1 MTRTALALS
10 SALAL
15 AGLTSSAS
23 AQETATGGL
32 PTQFANHYGESETA
46 RTAALGGAL
55 RSLGSGTAGIFLN
68 PAGIALKRLYH
79 VEGVLQATP
88 EVGRL
93 AGGGVV
99 VDSIMNRYGL
109 AGGLAV
115 LGGFLDPDG
124 VDWSSLDVRAALAF
138 PISEKL
144 FIGVAPRYVSL
155 SQGSELP
162 PPEGAGPAERGTLDL
177 NAFTFDAG
185 LIVKPAQSLFISVVG
200 QNITSTHRGT
210 YPTMIG
216 GGIGY
221 ETEIF
226 SLEVDSIADLH
237 SYAKATARLMAGAE
251 LVLAEY
257 FPIRL
262 GYSFDQGAKLHALS
276 GGLGYVGK
284 EFSVEA
290 SVRRT
295 LSSPGA
301 TTIVVGLAYHL
312 ESSGLIKAATEGY
325 SAQ

>member
-15 AGLTSSAS
+15 AGLTSSAG

-32 PTQFANHYGESETA
+32 PTQFANHYGQSETA
-46 RTAALGGAL
+46 RITALGGAI
-55 RSLGSGTAGIFLN
+55 RSVGGGTAGIFLN
-68 PAGIALKRLYH
+68 PAGIALTRLYH
-79 VEGVLQATP
+79 VEGILQATP
-88 EVGRL
+88 EVGRIM
-93 AGGGVV
+93 GGGVV

-115 LGGFLDPDG
+115 QYGILDVDG
-124 VDWSSLDVRAALAF
+124 VDWSALDVRIGLAF
-138 PISEKL
+138 PISERL
-144 FIGVAPRYVSL
+144 FIGVAPRYASL

-162 PPEGAGPAERGTLDL
+162 PPEGAGAGEIGTLHL
-177 NAFTFDAG
+177 HAFTFDAG
-185 LIVKPAQSLFISVVG
+185 LIVKPTESLHVSVVG

-210 YPTMIG
+210 YPTTIG

-221 ETEIF
+221 GTELF
-226 SLEVDSIADLH
+226 SLEFDAIGDLN
-237 SYAKATARLMAGAE
+237 SYEGATARLMGGAE

-257 FPIRL
+257 FPVRL
-262 GYSFDQGAKLHALS
+262 GYSFDQGASIHALS
-276 GGLGYVGK
+276 GGLGYVGR